1 MGVVTTKP
9 STIPSSNTSI
19 LHYQSSNVTH
29 NPSLASNS
37 KLKDKA
43 LQGGFP
49 AVLSTSQANCHLPSD
64 NTSLTVNRN
73 ATNSAA
79 EVEKWKKFGYLMAES
94 YDELKKENEKLK
106 QEKEKDRKIVI
117 ALKDQVDKLKKIIQA
132 KSIDENIET
141 LEREKE
147 FTELKER
154 EVKEIRE
161 KARDKDRVIE
171 DLNQKLSE
179 A

>member
-1 MGVVTTKP
+1 
-9 STIPSSNTSI
+9 
-19 LHYQSSNVTH
+19 
-29 NPSLASNS
+29 
-37 KLKDKA
+37 
-43 LQGGFP
+43 
-49 AVLSTSQANCHLPSD
+49 
-64 NTSLTVNRN
+64 
-73 ATNSAA
+73 
-79 EVEKWKKFGYLMAES
+79 MAES